1 MPLWMW
7 LLLVA
12 IIGLTITVIWFLFR
26 PTITITIWMILLLAL
41 GFLLAGFYLAMESL
55 HAGLIATG
63 GVINPTSGTVT
74 NAGTIAA

>member
-7 LLLVA
+7 LLLLA
-12 IIGLTITVIWFLFR
+12 IIAITITVIWFIFR
-26 PTITITIWMILLLAL
+26 PTITITIWMILLLGL

-63 GVINPTSGTVT
+63 GMVNPSSGTVA
-74 NAGTIAA
+74 NAGTIAT